1 MNLTSRANVSDVV
14 FHTIRTDPGPEE
26 QHLSDQAR
34 ALMSTL
40 DESLRPMLLAA
51 RYPRILNNVAELW
64 RRPTLMDRYFDEL
77 LLDNRG
83 NRQGFPRSEEHTS
96 ELQSP
101 T

>member
-51 RYPRILNNVAELW
+51 RYPRIPNNVAELW

-83 NRQGFPRSEEHTS
+83 NRQGFPLGILL
-96 ELQSP
+96 EL
-101 T
+101 TALKE